1 MDGPG
6 RSARYR
12 STTSTKTR
20 SRSRASALLGV
31 ALVTA
36 PLLAACGSGDTGGN
50 TLNLYAAPE
59 ENFEKVIESC
69 NASANGKYNIV
80 YNKLPRGADGQREQ
94 MVRRLAAGD
103 DEMDILYLD
112 SPWLAEFAEAGWIRE
127 WTGNYKEE
135 AERGVLA
142 GPLESTRYKNR
153 TYAAT
158 KNTNVQLLW
167 YRDDVVPKPPETW
180 AEMIAQAKALKA
192 AGKPYT
198 AVMTGAQY
206 EGLVVQYNTMVAS
219 AGGKIISED
228 GLTAVVDDGAVRALS
243 TLKDFATSGIAS
255 ASLTNSQEDEVR
267 KEFQGGNS
275 AFQLNWPYVYA
286 SMQKEKPDLAKNFKW
301 ARYPGIDKGKPS
313 KVTIGGANYGVSTYS
328 TKADLA
334 FEAVLCLRKPENQLY
349 SAINSGVAPTIESV
363 YDRPEMTEK
372 YPMKET
378 IREEL
383 RDAANRPLTAAWQ
396 NVSTVL
402 STVLSPPASIDPQK
416 TAARLRTE
424 LQAAIDSKG
433 VMP

>member
-1 MDGPG
+1 M
-6 RSARYR
+6 A
-12 STTSTKTR
+12 
-20 SRSRASALLGV
+20 ALFGA
-31 ALVTA
+31 ALVSA

-50 TLNLYAAPE
+50 TINLYAAPE
-59 ENFEKVIESC
+59 ENLQKVVDSC
-69 NASANGKYNIV
+69 NASAGGKYRIV

-127 WTGNYKEE
+127 WTGTYKEE

-142 GPLESTRYKNR
+142 GPLASTRYKDR

-167 YRDDVVPKPPETW
+167 YRDDVVTKAPETW
-180 AEMIAQAKALKA
+180 AEMIAQAKELKA
-192 AGKPYT
+192 AGKPHT

-219 AGGKIISED
+219 AGGKILSED
-228 GLTAVVDDGAVRALS
+228 GLSAVVDDNAVRALA

-267 KEFQGGNS
+267 REFEAGNA
-275 AFQLNWPYVYA
+275 AFQLNWPYVYPA
-286 SMQKEKPDLAKNFKW
+286 MQENQPELAKKFKW

-313 KVTIGGANYGVSTYS
+313 KVTIGGANYGVSAYS
-328 TKADLA
+328 TKADLS
-334 FEAVLCLRKPENQLY
+334 FEASLCLRKPENQLF
-349 SAINSGVAPTIESV
+349 SALNDGVAPTIESV

-416 TAARLRTE
+416 TAERLRTE